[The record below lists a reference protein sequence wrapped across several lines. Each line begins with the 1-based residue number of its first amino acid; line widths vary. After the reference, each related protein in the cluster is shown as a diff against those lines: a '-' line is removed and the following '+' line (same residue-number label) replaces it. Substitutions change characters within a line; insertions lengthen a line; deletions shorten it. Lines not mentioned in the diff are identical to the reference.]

1 MRKAAIFDFDGVIID
16 SLDIQKQAL
25 QESYKIVVGK
35 GTPSFREFLSHS
47 GNSLENIFKNMNL
60 PLEMVEHYRRI
71 SQEKVY
77 TIKIYPGISE
87 ILTKLKDDK
96 VICALCTGKDRKRTL
111 GILEKFGLEKFFSIV
126 VCSDDVK
133 HPKPHPDSLIHIL
146 NQLDIGAESA
156 LMIGDAKNDIK
167 CAKNAGVKSIAVTWG
182 GFSQADLEQESPNLI
197 VNNMFELYTGINMFL
212 DIKQIDLVK

>member
-1 MRKAAIFDFDGVIID
+1 MRKAAIFDFDGVIIN

-25 QESYKIVVGK
+25 EESYKIVVGK

-60 PLEMVEHYRRI
+60 PLEMVKHYRRI
-71 SQEKVY
+71 SQEKVG
-77 TIKIYPGISE
+77 TIKIYPGIRE

-96 VICALCTGKDRKRTL
+96 VICALCTGKDRVRTL
-111 GILEKFGLEKFFSIV
+111 EILEKFCMEKFFSIV

-146 NQLDIGAESA
+146 NQLDIDANSA

-212 DIKQIDLVK
+212 DIKQIDFVN

>member
-1 MRKAAIFDFDGVIID
+1 MRKAAIFDFDGVIIN

-25 QESYKIVVGK
+25 HESYKIVVGK

-71 SQEKVY
+71 SQEKVC
-77 TIKIYPGISE
+77 TIKIYPGIRE
-87 ILTKLKDDK
+87 ILTKLKDDE
-96 VICALCTGKDRKRTL
+96 VICGLCTGKDRKRTL

-146 NQLDIGAESA
+146 NQLDIDAESA

-212 DIKQIDLVK
+212 DKKQINLIK